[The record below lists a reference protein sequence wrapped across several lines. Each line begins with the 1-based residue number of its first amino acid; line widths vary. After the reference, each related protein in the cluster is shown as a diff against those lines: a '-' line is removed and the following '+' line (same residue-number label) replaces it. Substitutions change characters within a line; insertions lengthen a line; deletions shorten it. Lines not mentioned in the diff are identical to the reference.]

1 MTNEQW
7 AVLRKRLY
15 NALPYVPL
23 LLVAYGVM
31 SENMAVLWVSLV
43 AQLIG
48 PAVGHTAAH
57 YVDVLDARYFDAVN
71 DGSIEIPGFN
81 APDVSRETSPVPFE
95 SAAALSHHVSV
106 SRETLLIPC
115 TAAHG
120 SAEPHFQGCEGW
132 RPDQD

>member
-1 MTNEQW
+1 MSNEQW
-7 AVLRKRLY
+7 AILRKRLY

-57 YVDVLDARYFDAVN
+57 YVDILDARYIDGVN

-81 APDVSRETSPVPFE
+81 VSRETSQE
-95 SAAALSHHVSV
+95 VSPNV
-106 SRETLLIPC
+106 SRETITAPC
-115 TAAHG
+115 VVMHG
-120 SAEPHFQGCEGW
+120 TAEPHVLGCDGW
-132 RPDQD
+132 SFDRS